1 MGNQMQ
7 RPELGLTGA
16 LESVPGREDLSG
28 SNPLPPKTSHR
39 AGDHTDAVGAAELSL
54 LQRLC
59 PPPGVL
65 AKCHSPSSPL
75 VWRLASALGI
85 HR

>member
-28 SNPLPPKTSHR
+28 SNPLPPEDITQS
-39 AGDHTDAVGAAELSL
+39 G
-54 LQRLC
+54 
-59 PPPGVL
+59 
-65 AKCHSPSSPL
+65 
-75 VWRLASALGI
+75 
-85 HR
+85 